1 MSTADEHHG
10 TVGTVFRNRELR
22 LLEIAWAGSVI
33 GHYGFQIA
41 LGVWA
46 YQEGGAAAVGAMFVL
61 RTLGALATPRR
72 RRSGIATAG
81 SG

>member
-1 MSTADEHHG
+1 MSTDAERHG

-41 LGVWA
+41 LGVYA
-46 YQEGGAAAVGAMFVL
+46 YQEGGASAVGAPAKN
-61 RTLGALATPRR
+61 T
-72 RRSGIATAG
+72 
-81 SG
+81 

>member
-41 LGVWA
+41 LGVYA
-46 YQEGGAAAVGAMFVL
+46 YQEGGAAARL
-61 RTLGALATPRR
+61 RVDAEYVDGRWK
-72 RRSGIATAG
+72 IAGMSPA
-81 SG
+81 